1 MHSYY
6 IGIFHENFYVI
17 VYHADCLGRGYFG
30 FGYWHGF
37 KKLYSFKIHRHVKP
51 EFRKKI

>member
-17 VYHADCLGRGYFG
+17 VYHADCFFFGGAILGLDIGMVLRNYIVL
-30 FGYWHGF
+30 
-37 KKLYSFKIHRHVKP
+37 KSIDT
-51 EFRKKI
+51 

>member
-17 VYHADCLGRGYFG
+17 VYHADCLGGGAILGLDIGMVLRNYIVL
-30 FGYWHGF
+30 
-37 KKLYSFKIHRHVKP
+37 KSIDT
-51 EFRKKI
+51 